1 MPLYFVDTWFFIAQA
16 HEGDSDHRSALAV
29 GRKLRGSSFVTHDGV
44 LTELLAFVSGY
55 GEFWRKQTASFA
67 RGIINSREYH
77 ALPLSRAFFL
87 EALSMYERRLDKEYS
102 LVDCMSMI
110 AMRSYGITH
119 ALTNDHHFEQEGF
132 VLVNQ

>member
-1 MPLYFVDTWFFIAQA
+1 M
-16 HEGDSDHRSALAV
+16 
-29 GRKLRGSSFVTHDGV
+29 THDGV